1 MELKKIVIFFPNFER
16 GGIEKTSLL
25 LTKYFIGKK
34 IKIIFISFK
43 SLKNS
48 YLSKNKLFKNIN
60 IFYSDNKFIKIVVSI
75 ITLLKVLL
83 NSDKSNTVVFSMQ
96 NSFVSIIISKILGFR
111 IVIRNSA
118 PIDYYKIKNFFI
130 GAVILII
137 KTLVYKFSDLI
148 ISNSINSAKK
158 INFFFFLKKKTISI
172 SNPIELIKKYKST
185 KKKKDIIL
193 YVGRLSYEKGVDK
206 LIDGFELFSKKKP
219 LFKLVIIGSGNQKNY
234 LIKKVKDKNLDEKIF
249 FKNWQLN
256 LQEYYLTAKALIL
269 PSYFEGFGNVI
280 IEALSYKLPCISTNT
295 DGPSEI
301 LKNGKYGLII
311 KSNSTK
317 DIADGLL
324 KLVNNYNYY
333 KHKTVLGFNKIK
345 EYSLD
350 KIGFKYLE
358 AIKSVLN

>member
-1 MELKKIVIFFPNFER
+1 VELDKIVIFFPNFAR

-25 LTKYFIGKK
+25 LAKYFINKK

-43 SLKNS
+43 SLKES
-48 YLSKNKLFKNIN
+48 FLYKNKFFQNNN
-60 IFYSDNKFIKIVVSI
+60 IFYSNNEFIKIILSV
-75 ITLLKVLL
+75 ITLSKVLL
-83 NSDKSNTVVFSMQ
+83 NSDRSNTVVFSMQ
-96 NSFVSIIISKILGFR
+96 NSFISIIVAKILGFK
-111 IVIRNSA
+111 IVISNSA
-118 PIDYYKIKNFFI
+118 PIDYFKIKSFFI
-130 GAVILII
+130 GPVILII
-137 KTLVYKFSDLI
+137 KILVYKFSDLI
-148 ISNSINSAKK
+148 ISNYINIAKK

-172 SNPIELIKKYKST
+172 SNPMEFIKKYKYT
-185 KKKKDIIL
+185 NKKKNTIL

-219 LFKLVIIGSGNQKNY
+219 LFKLVIVGSGNQKNY
-234 LIKKVKDKNLDEKIF
+234 LMKKVKDLNLVEKIY

-269 PSYFEGFGNVI
+269 PSHFEGFGNVI

-301 LKNGKYGLII
+301 LRNGKYGLII
-311 KSNSTK
+311 KSNSKK

-324 KLVNNYNYY
+324 QLVNNYNYY
-333 KHKTVLGFNKIK
+333 KHKTSLGFNKIK

-358 AIKSVLN
+358 AIRSVLN